1 MNIINSLG
9 HGDYHLHSSTLS
21 DGLNSIDEIV
31 IRAGLMNYTEIALTD
46 HNREYMDRY
55 GFSARTHYSIIA
67 SGRWKNIHNPVRV
80 IFGVEADL
88 LNEKGDICRDIRGVE
103 PEFMVLSC
111 HERIY
116 KGSPGSLKTAYLNAI
131 GRCGPAITLLG
142 HLCAKSLSNE
152 LSPKDVQEIV
162 AAANGA
168 GIALELNCA
177 NLVNGKTSLPHLR
190 AMLSCCKALYVNSD
204 AHTLHEFQTVRH
216 QGFAYLKENHYPGL
230 LGHEKE

>member
-1 MNIINSLG
+1 VNIINSMG

-31 IRAGLMNYTEIALTD
+31 IQAGLMNYKEIALTD

-88 LNEKGDICRDIRGVE
+88 LNEEGEICRDIQGFS
-103 PEFMVLSC
+103 PEFVVLSS
-111 HERIY
+111 HEKIY
-116 KGSPGSLKTAYLNAI
+116 SGKAGSLKTAYLNAVSRYGSDI
-131 GRCGPAITLLG
+131 NLLG
-142 HLCAKSLSNE
+142 HLCARPFSHE
-152 LSPKDVQEIV
+152 LCTRDIEEIV
-162 AAANGA
+162 TAANTA

-177 NLVNGKTSLPHLR
+177 NLAGGKTSLPHLR

-204 AHTLHEFQTVRH
+204 AHTLHEFTTLRH
-216 QGFAYLKENHYPGL
+216 QGFAYLKENHYI
-230 LGHEKE
+230 

>member
-1 MNIINSLG
+1 MNIINSMD

-31 IRAGLMNYTEIALTD
+31 IRAGLMNYTEIAITD

-55 GFSARTHYSIIA
+55 GFSTRTHYSIIA
-67 SGRWKNIHNPVRV
+67 SGRWKNIHNPVQV

-88 LNEKGDICRDIRGVE
+88 LNEKGDICRDIQGFE
-103 PEFMVLSC
+103 PEFTVLSS

-116 KGSPGSLKTAYLNAI
+116 QGSPGSLKTAYLNAI
-131 GRCGPAITLLG
+131 DRYGPAITLLG
-142 HLCAKSLSNE
+142 HLCAKPFSNE
-152 LSPKDVQEIV
+152 LSPKDIQEIV
-162 AAANGA
+162 AAADRA

-177 NLVNGKTSLPHLR
+177 NLANGKTSLPHLG
-190 AMLSCCKALYVNSD
+190 AMLSCCKSLYVNSD

-216 QGFAYLKENHYPGL
+216 RGFAYLKENHYI
-230 LGHEKE
+230 

>member
-1 MNIINSLG
+1 MD

-31 IRAGLMNYTEIALTD
+31 IRAGLMNYTEIAITD

-67 SGRWKNIHNPVRV
+67 SGRWKNIHNPVQV

-88 LNEKGDICRDIRGVE
+88 LNEKGDICRDIQGYE
-103 PEFMVLSC
+103 PEFTVLSS

-116 KGSPGSLKTAYLNAI
+116 QGSPGSLKTAYLKAI
-131 GRCGPAITLLG
+131 DRYGPAITLLG
-142 HLCAKSLSNE
+142 HLCAKPFSNE
-152 LSPKDVQEIV
+152 LSPKDIQEITV
-162 AAANGA
+162 AANAA

-177 NLVNGKTSLPHLR
+177 NLANGKTSLPHLW
-190 AMLSCCKALYVNSD
+190 AMLSCCKSLYVNSD

-216 QGFAYLKENHYPGL
+216 RGFAYLKENHYI
-230 LGHEKE
+230 